1 MSIAVGVVVAI
12 WAPEFLSSYM
22 NIATGTLGSAVAT
35 GALAGAAGG
44 AIMTG
49 TLQGTL
55 KGAAFGALS
64 AGVANIIGHG
74 NNIFAQIAKK
84 SDIGKAALHGI
95 SRAAISKLQN
105 GSGKGGFLG
114 GFASS
119 LLGGVVSGVQ
129 NAPTPVKVAMSAIA
143 GGTASVLGGGKFSNG
158 AMSGA
163 FIMMFNELANTYPS
177 RDKIIY
183 VRDRIDLNKEAL
195 LKGALM
201 GDLTPDEA
209 IAWYRYGGGTALTID
224 GNRLS
229 YIRTGLTDDKGNYTA
244 IVTGIND
251 YKVHG
256 QVTIKSSNGHIY
268 DGKYNFEMHNN
279 IIRDFG
285 TVLGHAVAGQG
296 TDCLI
301 QYRY

>member
-1 MSIAVGVVVAI
+1 MAYNQV
-12 WAPEFLSSYM
+12 SY
-22 NIATGTLGSAVAT
+22 AS
-35 GALAGAAGG
+35 
-44 AIMTG
+44 
-49 TLQGTL
+49 
-55 KGAAFGALS
+55 
-64 AGVANIIGHG
+64 
-74 NNIFAQIAKK
+74 
-84 SDIGKAALHGI
+84 LHGI
-95 SRAAISKLQN
+95 TRAAISKAQGN
-105 GSGKGGFLG
+105 TWHAGFWS

-119 LLGGVVSGVQ
+119 AL
-129 NAPTPVKVAMSAIA
+129 APLAGSAKTFEGKVAMNAIV
-143 GGTASVLGGGKFSNG
+143 GGTASELGGGKFANG
-158 AMSGA
+158 AVTGA
-163 FIMMFNELANTYPS
+163 FVMMYNEMGHTYPS
-177 RDKIIY
+177 KDKFIY

-209 IAWYRYGGGTALTID
+209 IAWYRYGGGTSLTID

-229 YIRTGLTDDKGNYTA
+229 YIRTGLTDNKGNYTA
-244 IVTGIND
+244 IVTGIDD

-296 TDCLI
+296 TDYLI

>member
-1 MSIAVGVVVAI
+1 MVGVVVAI

-49 TLQGTL
+49 TLSGTL
-55 KGAAFGALS
+55 KGATFGALS

-95 SRAAISKLQN
+95 SRAAISKLQT

-163 FIMMFNELANTYPS
+163 FIMMFNELGQES
-177 RDKIIY
+177 RQEIVLK
-183 VRDRIDLNKEAL
+183 RARAL
-195 LKGALM
+195 LTNSAVLGKYKTVLEKLLNS
-201 GDLTPDEA
+201 DSILYVDKLIT
-209 IAWYRYGGGTALTID
+209 TASV
-224 GNRLS
+224 GNSQKKAEFLGVTAEDFS
-229 YIRTGLTDDKGNYTA
+229 YIKIGGKNFNYWIDKGNLKMVGYQL
-244 IVTGIND
+244 D
-251 YKVHG
+251 H
-256 QVTIKSSNGHIY
+256 TILHEVRHVLIRNNGHMQGFDKEIG
-268 DGKYNFEMHNN
+268 DMG
-279 IIRDFG
+279 FG
-285 TVLGHAVAGQG
+285 YG
-296 TDCLI
+296 
-301 QYRY
+301 Y